1 MQPAPFEQAMIWL
14 AVIDN
19 SKLMHP
25 ANGSEFGGGAWAHFL
40 NNLEIRI
47 AGFSCRPQKYIS
59 SPMLKKMYNTRPV
72 LKKIYLVALNVADTI
87 YRFNIIVKNA
97 HVD

>member
-1 MQPAPFEQAMIWL
+1 MIWL

-25 ANGSEFGGGAWAHFL
+25 ANGSEEERGLISWTTWRLGLQASLAAHKNIFH
-40 NNLEIRI
+40 
-47 AGFSCRPQKYIS
+47 SQYW
-59 SPMLKKMYNTRPV
+59 KKNYNTRPV